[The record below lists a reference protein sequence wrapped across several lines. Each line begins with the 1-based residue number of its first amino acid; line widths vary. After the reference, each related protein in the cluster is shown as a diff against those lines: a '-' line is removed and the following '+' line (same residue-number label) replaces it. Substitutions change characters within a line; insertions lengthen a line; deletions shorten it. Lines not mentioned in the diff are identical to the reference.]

1 MKTRHLITLLLIATA
16 CLFAADDTYKIIW
29 LGDLHYDSKTVH
41 EAKYFENMDIKKN
54 KTTKRN
60 LYSWE
65 GEEAPAKKM
74 LAAANEAAKGTAFAF
89 QVGDFAQGHAGS
101 EAMATMMNKELLEI
115 CKKYITVPFLLT
127 PGNHDYAGKGAA
139 KALKATLLPY
149 LNNELKADPP
159 LTSFNFTRKQ
169 GGDLF
174 IFWDSNRPD
183 TPWLQKILD
192 ENKEARHVFVCTHI
206 PILPVSH
213 GKVDWIPFAK
223 PEEKEKRVE
232 LLNLLC
238 SRNVIVLCGHIH
250 EQTILDFAN
259 EKGRITQV
267 TAYSVFGSKKSFK
280 NGPIEEGTV
289 EQYKAI
295 PVIKTSLE
303 KKDPVGILLEEYI
316 PGIKRYDK
324 INGASYCVLK
334 VSPEG
339 IVNEYHSLTGDDT
352 RIVKVR

>member
-1 MKTRHLITLLLIATA
+1 MKTSHLITLLLIAAT
-16 CLFAADDTYKIIW
+16 CLFAADGTYKIIW

-54 KTTKRN
+54 KSLKRN
-60 LYSWE
+60 LYSWD

-74 LAAANEAAKGTAFAF
+74 LAAAGEAAKGTAFAF
-89 QVGDFAQGHAGS
+89 QIGDFVHGHAGS
-101 EAMATMMNKELLEI
+101 EAMATKMNTELLDV
-115 CKKYITVPFLLT
+115 CKKYFTVPFLYS
-127 PGNHDYAGKGAA
+127 PGNHEYAGKGAA
-139 KALKATLLPY
+139 KALKATLVPY
-149 LNNELKADPP
+149 LNKELKAEPP
-159 LTSFNFTRKQ
+159 LTGFNFIRKQ
-169 GGDLF
+169 GGDLY

-183 TPWLQKILD
+183 TPWLQKVLE
-192 ENKEARHVFVCTHI
+192 ENKEVRYTFLVTHI

-238 SRNVIVLCGHIH
+238 SRNVIILCGHIH

-259 EKGRITQV
+259 DKGRLTQV
-267 TAYSVFGSKKSFK
+267 TAFSVFGNAKSLK

-289 EQYKAI
+289 EQYKAM
-295 PVIKTSLE
+295 PVVKTALE
-303 KKDPVGILLEEYI
+303 KNDAVGQLLNEYI
-316 PGIKRYDK
+316 PGIKRYDR
-324 INGASYCVLK
+324 ISGAGYCVLK
-334 VSPEG
+334 ASPEG

-352 RIVKVR
+352 RVIKVR